1 MVKDNS
7 ISSKILTVIIH
18 ISLGIM
24 LIVTLYPVL
33 HVIAV
38 SFSSE
43 DAYREGIGIIPRD
56 LDFIAYRVIFRAGTV
71 LTATGYSFIY
81 TILGTLINL
90 IMTSTLAFGLSR
102 KRLAFRK
109 IYTIFVMIPMFFSGG
124 LIPSFLLVN
133 WLGIYNK
140 IWALVIPGAISVWNM
155 IVLRTFF
162 QSVPNELDESAYID
176 GASDIQIFIKIIL
189 PVSKAGIATIGL
201 FYAVGHWNSWF
212 SSLVYLSDSTKYPLQ
227 MLLRQ
232 IVIESQ
238 LTKELAAAGDL
249 AALEALGQSAS
260 ADSIK
265 YATIVVS
272 MVPMLILYPFVQ
284 KYFVKGVMIGSIKG

>member
-1 MVKDNS
+1 MVKDRS
-7 ISSKILTVIIH
+7 ISSRILTVIIQ
-18 ISLGIM
+18 ISLSIM
-24 LIVTLYPVL
+24 LIVTLYPIL

-38 SFSSE
+38 SISSE
-43 DAYREGIGIIPRD
+43 DAYFKGIGIIPKD
-56 LDFIAYRVIFRAGTV
+56 LDLIAYKVIFKAGTV
-71 LTATGYSFIY
+71 PTATGYSFIY

-90 IMTSTLAFGLSR
+90 IMTSTLSFGLSR

-109 IYTIFVMIPMFFSGG
+109 IYTIFVMIPMFFGGG

-176 GASDIQIFIKIIL
+176 GASDIQFIRIIL

-249 AALEALGQSAS
+249 AALEAMGQSAS